1 LVPPGTPPTPVSP
14 EPSPLN
20 EPVITA
26 VLEIEKVALLSVT
39 ATTMP
44 CALPVKVS
52 ASVFKF
58 KISLPV
64 EPERNS
70 EEAMPVKPDPSPK
83 NDPEK
88 EPENVSFVH
97 PTESSK
103 VVSKSAGIFLAM

>member
-1 LVPPGTPPTPVSP
+1 MPAGAAATPVRPAPLP
-14 EPSPLN
+14 EK

-26 VLEIEKVALLSVT
+26 VLEIVNVALLSDIT
-39 ATTMP
+39 TTMP
-44 CALPVKVS
+44 CALPVRVS
-52 ASVFKF
+52 ASVFRF
-58 KISLPV
+58 KTSLPV

-70 EEAMPVKPDPSPK
+70 EEAIPVNPDPSPK